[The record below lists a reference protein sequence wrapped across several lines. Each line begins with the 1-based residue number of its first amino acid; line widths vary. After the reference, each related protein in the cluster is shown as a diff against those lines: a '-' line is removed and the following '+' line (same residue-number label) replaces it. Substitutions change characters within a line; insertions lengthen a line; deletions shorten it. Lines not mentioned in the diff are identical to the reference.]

1 MQSLVDAA
9 GEALGLIEDPMLTE
23 IGVKI
28 DEATKDELDKEDIEL
43 NMEICELITATDG
56 GPLQAVRALKRRIQ
70 NSLGK
75 STNGIS
81 LTLTLLETLVK
92 KCGDELVFLICQR
105 DFCDFLSYLVTSSS
119 ADLSDNIKETILALI
134 QSWALA
140 YSSDRKLRGVA
151 EVYMI
156 LKDKGVVFPEP
167 SDEDLKDTDE
177 IEAFLKE
184 LEEEIDL
191 IGECEEIDLIGEY
204 DEGTVEFDEGTNGE
218 EVTTDEF
225 ENFLKKRVEAVAKK
239 ETEEIAFSSNHD
251 LKGIAEVYEVLQ
263 EKGIELPMPSEEDL
277 EESDDIEAWM
287 KEHEED
293 TEANEEEAEDQK
305 CNDAIT
311 DDFSKFLEKR
321 IEAVQ
326 DI

>member
-1 MQSLVDAA
+1 MALLRMQSLVDAA
-9 GEALGLIEDPMLTE
+9 GEALGIIEDPMLTD
-23 IGVKI
+23 IGLKV
-28 DEATKDELDKEDIEL
+28 DEATKDELDKEDVEL
-43 NMEICELITATDG
+43 NMEICELVMATEG
-56 GPLQAVRALKRRIQ
+56 GPLQAVRAIKRRIQ

-81 LTLTLLETLVK
+81 LTLALVETLVK
-92 KCGDELVFLICQR
+92 KCGDDMVFLACQR
-105 DFCDFLSYLVTSSS
+105 DFCDFLAYLITLSS
-119 ADLSDNIKETILALI
+119 ADIPENVQENILALI

-140 YSSDRKLRGVA
+140 YSSDRKQRGVA

-156 LKDKGVVFPEP
+156 LKDKNVAFPEP

-184 LEEEIDL
+184 LEEDIDL

-204 DEGTVEFDEGTNGE
+204 DEGTNGE

-251 LKGIAEVYEVLQ
+251 LKGIAEVYEVLK

-293 TEANEEEAEDQK
+293 SEQNDLEEELK
-305 CNDAIT
+305 CNDTIT

-326 DI
+326 EK

>member
-1 MQSLVDAA
+1 MALLRMQSLVDAA
-9 GEALGLIEDPMLTE
+9 GEALGIIEDPMLTD
-23 IGVKI
+23 IGLKV
-28 DEATKDELDKEDIEL
+28 DEATKDELDKEDVEL
-43 NMEICELITATDG
+43 NMEICELVMATEG
-56 GPLQAVRALKRRIQ
+56 GPLQAVRAIKRRIQ

-81 LTLTLLETLVK
+81 LTLALVETLVK
-92 KCGDELVFLICQR
+92 KCGDDMVFLACQR
-105 DFCDFLSYLVTSSS
+105 DFCDFLAYLVTSFS
-119 ADLSDNIKETILALI
+119 ADIPENVQETILALI

-156 LKDKGVVFPEP
+156 LKDKNIAFPEP

-184 LEEEIDL
+184 LEEDIDL

-204 DEGTVEFDEGTNGE
+204 DEGTNGE

-251 LKGIAEVYEVLQ
+251 LKGIAEVYEVLK
-263 EKGIELPMPSEEDL
+263 EKGIELPMPSEEDI

-293 TEANEEEAEDQK
+293 SEQNDLEEDLI
-305 CNDAIT
+305 CNDTIT

-326 DI
+326 EK

>member
-1 MQSLVDAA
+1 MALLRMQSLVDAA
-9 GEALGLIEDPMLTE
+9 GEALGIIEDPMLTD
-23 IGVKI
+23 IGLKV
-28 DEATKDELDKEDIEL
+28 DEATKDELDKEDVEL
-43 NMEICELITATDG
+43 NMEICELVMATEG
-56 GPLQAVRALKRRIQ
+56 GPLQAVRAIKRRIQ

-81 LTLTLLETLVK
+81 LTLALVETLVK
-92 KCGDELVFLICQR
+92 KCGDDMVFLACQR
-105 DFCDFLSYLVTSSS
+105 DFCDFLAYLVS
-119 ADLSDNIKETILALI
+119 ADIPENVQENILALI

-156 LKDKGVVFPEP
+156 LKDKNVAFPEP

-184 LEEEIDL
+184 LEEDIDL

-204 DEGTVEFDEGTNGE
+204 DEGTNGE

-251 LKGIAEVYEVLQ
+251 LKGIAEVYEVLK

-293 TEANEEEAEDQK
+293 SEQNDLEEELK
-305 CNDAIT
+305 CNDTIT

-326 DI
+326 DK